1 MILIGFILGWI
12 FGNVI
17 GGKSEGKKGLIHW
30 TWFLDTFKIHLH
42 HWIIMSIILI
52 MYIIMVASKSA
63 ILEDPNETS
72 SLLAMVASK
81 SAILEDP
88 NETSSLLATI
98 NQSNYNSYIVG
109 FLLGGIIQGL
119 SYSDRFKIFL

>member
-72 SLLAMVASK
+72 SLLA
-81 SAILEDP
+81 
-88 NETSSLLATI
+88 TI